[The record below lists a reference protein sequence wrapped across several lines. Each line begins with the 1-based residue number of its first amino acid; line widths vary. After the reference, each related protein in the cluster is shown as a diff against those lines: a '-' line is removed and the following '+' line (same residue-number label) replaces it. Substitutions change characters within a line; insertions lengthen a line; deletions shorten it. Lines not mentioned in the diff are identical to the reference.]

1 MDFAALHVD
10 EITFP
15 IAAAEKNVNKKIV
28 SKLLIL
34 HMYDFHVSKL

>member
-15 IAAAEKNVNKKIV
+15 MAAAEKNVNKKNCKQTADTTYV
-28 SKLLIL
+28 
-34 HMYDFHVSKL
+34 